1 MSRVRGLSRLLS
13 ARRLA
18 LAKACTDTACKLFE
32 SSLIRGKRK
41 PRNFNSYWVNCL
53 LQVNGQQCC
62 KQEPEVFTSLLMGT
76 RGHLLK
82 FQIPFLLSIQ

>member
-1 MSRVRGLSRLLS
+1 MSGVRGLSRLLS

-18 LAKACTDTACKLFE
+18 LAKACTDTACKLFK
-32 SSLIRGKRK
+32 SSLIREKRK
-41 PRNFNSYWVNCL
+41 PRNFNSYRL
-53 LQVNGQQCC
+53 TAYFSGQQCC

-76 RGHLLK
+76 RGHPLK

>member
-1 MSRVRGLSRLLS
+1 MSGVRGLSRLLS

-41 PRNFNSYWVNCL
+41 PRNFNSYWL
-53 LQVNGQQCC
+53 TAYFSGQQCC